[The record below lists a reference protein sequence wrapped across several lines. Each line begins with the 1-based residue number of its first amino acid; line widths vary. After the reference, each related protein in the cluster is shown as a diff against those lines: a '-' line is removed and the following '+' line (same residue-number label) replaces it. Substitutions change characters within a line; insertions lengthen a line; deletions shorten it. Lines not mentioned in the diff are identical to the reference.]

1 MGFTKENWI
10 DADAADRFERQI
22 RALGSDLE
30 SRSAS
35 EDDVIKARRRTNL
48 LTLGLG

>member
-10 DADAADRFERQI
+10 DADAADRFESQV

-35 EDDVIKARRRTNL
+35 EDDVITTRRRTNL
-48 LTLGLG
+48 LRLGLG